1 VHNGADDSDE
11 EEVIVTTQ
19 QRYGATKRCAGNM
32 LTKVDSNTS
41 CRQTC
46 NVNCAAV
53 HEICGTLLS
62 HFPVE
67 VSVRLSQGLNIIPFS
82 CSWRCWVHSVLLT
95 CCTSNEDCTGNKDRK
110 TSGERSAKE

>member
-41 CRQTC
+41 Y
-46 NVNCAAV
+46 
-53 HEICGTLLS
+53 
-62 HFPVE
+62 
-67 VSVRLSQGLNIIPFS
+67 
-82 CSWRCWVHSVLLT
+82 
-95 CCTSNEDCTGNKDRK
+95 
-110 TSGERSAKE
+110 